1 MLKLNLKEV
10 PVLFTQ
16 GQTAIVRS
24 IAGGIVFLL
33 RMGGV
38 GEAMSV

>member
-1 MLKLNLKEV
+1 MLKLNLNEV
-10 PVLFTQ
+10 PVFTQ
-16 GQTAIVRS
+16 GETAIVRS